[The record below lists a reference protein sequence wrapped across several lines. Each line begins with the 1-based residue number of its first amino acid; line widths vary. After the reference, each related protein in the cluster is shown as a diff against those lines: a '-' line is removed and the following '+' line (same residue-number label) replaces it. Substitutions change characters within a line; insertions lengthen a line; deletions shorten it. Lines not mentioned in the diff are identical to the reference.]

1 MNDEDLHAL
10 DYWILTKDVVSAVGS
25 LYEEEIED
33 GTFYSSQLWIIVA
46 NKTQYTHTHLARQDG
61 RADADA
67 HVVLDLVV
75 QHVHRLGRRDDVDA
89 VVAGVRDV
97 DRG

>member
-1 MNDEDLHAL
+1 MVGDGDGL
-10 DYWILTKDVVSAVGS
+10 DGVEGGELGLA
-25 LYEEEIED
+25 
-33 GTFYSSQLWIIVA
+33 
-46 NKTQYTHTHLARQDG
+46 HLARQDG

-75 QHVHRLGRRDDVDA
+75 EHVHRLGRRDDVDA